1 MKHLQLA
8 CMLMLSGC
16 STYSLE
22 ELRHTE
28 PQGSPFQKALARE
41 YMAYSSGEEQNYD
54 WFDSWHFADKGLMAA
69 YGNDVGPEDLST
81 RNLKTEFSIPLAQA
95 RDDLLTVLTPEMV
108 KAEPLLAA
116 RATMQF
122 DCWVERAEDAWE
134 SAKIAACRDGFEE
147 SLHALQAKTHPVSR
161 GGMGGPEQ
169 EVTSYLLLFD
179 WNRSTLNVS
188 GKRIVADVVQSLAS
202 EDAYEIVLNGHTDT
216 TGLEK
221 FNLTLSKKRAESVA
235 SELEAQGINA
245 DRIKIFAFGES
256 DPAIPTPDG
265 TDEPRNRRV
274 EIFIQ

>member
-1 MKHLQLA
+1 MKHLQLV
-8 CMLMLSGC
+8 CVLMLSGC

-41 YMAYSSGEEQNYD
+41 YMAYSSQEERNYD
-54 WFDSWHFADKGLMAA
+54 WADSWHFADKGLMAA
-69 YGNDVGPEDLST
+69 YGNDVGPEELSL
-81 RNLKTEFSIPLAQA
+81 RSLGGDVLASLAQA
-95 RDDLLTVLTPEMV
+95 RDDLLTVLTPAMV
-108 KAEPLLAA
+108 EAEPLLAA

-122 DCWVERAEDAWE
+122 DCWVERAEDGWE
-134 SAKIAACRDGFEE
+134 TEKIAQCHDEFDA
-147 SLHALQAKTHPVSR
+147 SLRELQEKNKPTSYTGV
-161 GGMGGPEQ
+161 GGPEQ
-169 EVTSYLLLFD
+169 EVTSYLVLFD
-179 WNRSTLNVS
+179 WNRATLNAS
-188 GKRIVADVVQSLAS
+188 GRRIVADVVASLAS

-235 SELEAQGINA
+235 SELRSGGI
-245 DRIKIFAFGES
+245 DKERIKIFAFGES
-256 DPAIPTPDG
+256 DLAITTPDG